1 MEVVIFCEGK
11 RRWRGAHGD
20 VPYVSVTRGAQMSS
34 HFESPSLYL
43 KALLH
48 TKRTVQSVQKLFSK
62 WNFTFKVNSSVSVS
76 SIFFYFSG

>member
-1 MEVVIFCEGK
+1 ME
-11 RRWRGAHGD
+11 GAHED

-34 HFESPSLYL
+34 HSESLGLYL

-76 SIFFYFSG
+76 SCIFFYFSG